1 MDNIKT
7 LLGEEIEDQLNEL
20 SGKTMGSEEYKTS
33 VDGVVKLLDR
43 KIEMDKMAMEAE
55 NNERAR
61 EHEESIKSAEIADEK
76 HARLFRNILDV
87 AGIVVPVG
95 LTIWGTLK
103 SFEFEKEGTV
113 TTIVGRGFINKL
125 LPKK

>member
-20 SGKTMGSEEYKTS
+20 SGKTMGSEEYKAS

-43 KIEMDKMAMEAE
+43 KIEMDKLEIEVE

-61 EHEESIKSAEIADEK
+61 EHELAIKSAEITDEK
-76 HARLFRNILDV
+76 QDRLIRNVLAA
-87 AGIVVPVG
+87 AGIVIPTA
-95 LTIWGTLK
+95 LTVWGTLK